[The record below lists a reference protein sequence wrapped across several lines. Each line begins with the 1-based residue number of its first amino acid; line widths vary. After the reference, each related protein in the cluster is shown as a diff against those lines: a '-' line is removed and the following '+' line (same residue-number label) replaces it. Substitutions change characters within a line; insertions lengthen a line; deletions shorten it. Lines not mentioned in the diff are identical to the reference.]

1 MAFVNPFVYALLI
14 GVLVCLA
21 YWPGVSGGFVFDD
34 YQNIALNQAVLLNE
48 LSLDGL
54 LRAAF
59 SSGAGPTG
67 RPIAQVSFALNHLLG
82 GPSPLGFK
90 ITNILIHALNGIIVF
105 ALVNRLAALYQR
117 TATNRTTLFLAFC
130 VATVWSLHP
139 LNLSSVLYVVQRMTS
154 LSATFALL
162 AMVAYVEFRVR
173 WATSSS
179 AAGLAWALVA
189 GLLFLGGIYTKESA
203 VLTPY
208 FILLIEYLVF
218 GFSCQTRWR
227 QAVLRAGFALLIFV
241 PIVFVIGKTIVNPAW
256 LVEWHAGRGYEVVDY
271 FLTQS
276 RILWLYLKWL
286 FVPNILELGLYHD
299 DFAMSR
305 GLLDPVSSL
314 LALIGHVLL
323 LSIAWWA
330 RARYRVVTFG
340 ILWFYVGHL
349 LESTVLPLML
359 IFEHRNYLPSLGP
372 IVVAVWLVAQFDL
385 SVRARSMAL
394 VLALAVMFSLT
405 ALRAQEWGDLLGFSI
420 RQAEK
425 HPQSVRANF
434 DAGRTLGL
442 VVGNHPELAAEYGP
456 RSMAYFERAAL
467 ASEKLPEPYLAA
479 FQLASHIDVDVP
491 PDFLGQLEKVL
502 RNERPPNNVF
512 YLFSG
517 LRDIYFNPKNKLTVE
532 DGVAL
537 FEAARENSRLGG
549 VSRGHML
556 ASYALFMR
564 DHGLD
569 NHKAQA
575 LAEEAAVWAPGFID
589 NRILAAW
596 LSYENGDI
604 ERAKRYVKEVEAA
617 DRFHVLAEDIRRLRQ
632 TLEQP
637 ETSNLEGAK

>member
-1 MAFVNPFVYALLI
+1 M
-14 GVLVCLA
+14 
-21 YWPGVSGGFVFDD
+21 
-34 YQNIALNQAVLLNE
+34 
-48 LSLDGL
+48 
-54 LRAAF
+54 
-59 SSGAGPTG
+59 
-67 RPIAQVSFALNHLLG
+67 
-82 GPSPLGFK
+82 
-90 ITNILIHALNGIIVF
+90 
-105 ALVNRLAALYQR
+105 
-117 TATNRTTLFLAFC
+117 
-130 VATVWSLHP
+130 
-139 LNLSSVLYVVQRMTS
+139 
-154 LSATFALL
+154 
-162 AMVAYVEFRVR
+162 
-173 WATSSS
+173 
-179 AAGLAWALVA
+179 
-189 GLLFLGGIYTKESA
+189 
-203 VLTPY
+203 LTPRG
-208 FILLIEYLVF
+208 LSN
-218 GFSCQTRWR
+218 GMRG
-227 QAVLRAGFALLIFV
+227 AVM
-241 PIVFVIGKTIVNPAW
+241 IVG
-256 LVEWHAGRGYEVVDY
+256 DY

-314 LALIGHVLL
+314 LALIGHLLL

-405 ALRAQEWGDLLGFSI
+405 TLRAQEWGDLLGFSV

-456 RSMAYFERAAL
+456 RSMVYFERAAL

-491 PDFLGQLEKVL
+491 SGFLGQLENVL

-575 LAEEAAVWAPGFID
+575 LAEEAAIWAPGFID

-617 DRFHVLAEDIRRLRQ
+617 DRFHVLAEDIRQLRQ